1 MGLRMANSVGYRRCT
16 MEIQAD
22 YKNFLEWCIKNGKSV
37 EKEQEIY
44 IKDGD
49 SIRTEKRLA
58 RVVDISSPVVREY
71 EDETG
76 EKLGS
81 DDFIIRFD

>member
-1 MGLRMANSVGYRRCT
+1 

-22 YKNFLEWCIKNGKSV
+22 YKKFLEWCIKKGKYMN
-37 EKEQEIY
+37 KEQEVY

-49 SIRTEKRLA
+49 SIRTEKRLV
-58 RVVDISSPVVREY
+58 RVVDISSTIVREY

-76 EKLGS
+76 ERLGS